1 MTTPLCK
8 IARETGAMPLDCVFG
23 CDHRC
28 GEPQPVP
35 GGLVTIIAG
44 SRGGVTQADV
54 DDALAA
60 CAWRP
65 SVVISGGAG
74 GAVSDDG
81 DFISLAQ
88 PRDNPT
94 SQAFRLLSDG
104 LLQRGESEIRKA
116 LERSTGLQLEGSRRR
131 EMIDTLRGSGHQFGV
146 RVSPDGAEAIY
157 VDGRLVLT
165 FEPTVLVTGVDG
177 VVTASRR
184 VKHWGPS

>member
-1 MTTPLCK
+1 M
-8 IARETGAMPLDCVFG
+8 
-23 CDHRC
+23 
-28 GEPQPVP
+28 
-35 GGLVTIIAG
+35 
-44 SRGGVTQADV
+44 
-54 DDALAA
+54 DD
-60 CAWRP
+60 
-65 SVVISGGAG
+65 
-74 GAVSDDG
+74 DD

-146 RVSPDGAEAIY
+146 RVSPDGAEAFY

-165 FEPTVLVTGVDG
+165 FEPTVLDVGADG
-177 VVTASRR
+177 VVVSSPALDHDLCLLERVENLAIQKFVPQASVEALDITVLPR
-184 VKHWGPS
+184 